1 MARTLRSLAVALA
14 ISSIAFTAGSSVRG
28 AELVAVETRDG
39 RALSG
44 VVDSRSDEQTLWL
57 RREETAIVLRVP
69 IAWDDLSTA
78 NVDGTAIYV
87 ADLRERREELASAG
101 ATQLIPEVEVG
112 TAGAGA
118 KPQALGGTSYWPV
131 SGRMVRVRNLD
142 IVQARLVNLDR
153 DVAPDGLQVSIVAIG
168 DDGAPV
174 AVRGSLRAELFGE
187 RRSLSRER
195 REDLDFDEL
204 GRWSERVQAEDFVN
218 GMASYCLPFRTTAP
232 EWEFDLMPDAV
243 LTVQLGAS
251 GHGNFS
257 ASVPVVLRKFNPLR
271 DDLQQYQGTRFLP
284 NEVVGWRPQGPFGAQ
299 QGRWLWW
306 GR

>member
-1 MARTLRSLAVALA
+1 M
-14 ISSIAFTAGSSVRG
+14 VRG
-28 AELVAVETRDG
+28 AELVAVETDDG

-44 VVDSRSDEQTLWL
+44 TVDSRTDDYTLWI
-57 RREETAIVLRVP
+57 RREENAIVLRVP
-69 IAWDDLSTA
+69 IAWDNLSTA
-78 NVDGTAIYV
+78 SVDGAAVDV
-87 ADLRERREELASAG
+87 AELRERRAELASAG
-101 ATQLIPEVEVG
+101 TTQLIPEVEVG

-131 SGRMVRVRNLD
+131 SGRMVRVRNLE
-142 IVQARLVNLDR
+142 IVHAGLVNLDR

-174 AVRGSLRAELFGE
+174 VVRGSLRAELHGA
-187 RRSLSRER
+187 RRALSRER
-195 REDLDFDEL
+195 REDVDFDEL
-204 GRWSERVQAEDFVN
+204 GRWSERVQAEDFVD
-218 GMASYCLPFRTTAP
+218 GVASYCLPFRTTAP

-257 ASVPVVLRKFNPLR
+257 ASVPVVLREFNPMR
-271 DDLQQYQGTRFLP
+271 DDLQQYRGTRFLP

-299 QGRWLWW
+299 EGRWLWW